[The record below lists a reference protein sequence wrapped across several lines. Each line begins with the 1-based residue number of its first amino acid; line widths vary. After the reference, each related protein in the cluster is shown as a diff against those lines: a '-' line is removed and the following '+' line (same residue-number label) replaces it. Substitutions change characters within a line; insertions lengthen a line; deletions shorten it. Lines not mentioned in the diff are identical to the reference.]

1 MENFT
6 KKMSSEKK
14 NLCEKEISSADKN
27 YQLNMEILSSLK
39 SIPGKIVNLQSGN
52 FINDEFNKRL
62 INPEGKKTTSSSIS
76 KLSKDFFYEQIDD
89 KALNKKINTTYSVF
103 RPMTLFPNK
112 RSTMNYFPFN
122 TLMSFP
128 DIYLQNP
135 INNAPPKITN
145 SSYSKNSFCAMPPN
159 MEQNINLYN
168 QINLTGNQMNTLT
181 QINQINPFNFFGTN
195 PFNSFNTLNLINPN
209 VNMAPQN
216 QLNELYLSKNNLN
229 NNINNTIN
237 NNQKKNILLNKKR
250 NADENIEENVISSK
264 KNLFKINNKKQ
275 KIDYLNT
282 NNNSNE
288 NNNKKNLFIVIPK
301 SSYNYKKR
309 KPRKRKLFNGIKKKL
324 ICNHYGCDGIFKTK
338 KQLLFHHYKM
348 NPQCHN
354 DTVLILKM
362 INFAKTILK
371 KDNLE
376 KNKERFSELYKETM
390 EKVSLDEHIE
400 TLVGYNF
407 EDEVIEDKNE

>member
-1 MENFT
+1 
-6 KKMSSEKK
+6 MSSEKK

-52 FINDEFNKRL
+52 FINDEFNKKL

-159 MEQNINLYN
+159 MEQNINLFN
-168 QINLTGNQMNTLT
+168 QINLTGNQNNTLT
-181 QINQINPFNFFGTN
+181 QINQINQFNFFGTN
-195 PFNSFNTLNLINPN
+195 PFNPFFHLI
-209 VNMAPQN
+209 
-216 QLNELYLSKNNLN
+216 
-229 NNINNTIN
+229 
-237 NNQKKNILLNKKR
+237 
-250 NADENIEENVISSK
+250 
-264 KNLFKINNKKQ
+264 
-275 KIDYLNT
+275 
-282 NNNSNE
+282 
-288 NNNKKNLFIVIPK
+288 
-301 SSYNYKKR
+301 
-309 KPRKRKLFNGIKKKL
+309 
-324 ICNHYGCDGIFKTK
+324 
-338 KQLLFHHYKM
+338 FHHFY
-348 NPQCHN
+348 PHFLSLFLPLFPFSFLLLYFLIYYHI
-354 DTVLILKM
+354 DILK
-362 INFAKTILK
+362 
-371 KDNLE
+371 
-376 KNKERFSELYKETM
+376 
-390 EKVSLDEHIE
+390 
-400 TLVGYNF
+400 
-407 EDEVIEDKNE
+407 

>member
-1 MENFT
+1 
-6 KKMSSEKK
+6 MSSEKK

-145 SSYSKNSFCAMPPN
+145 SSYSKNSFCVMPPN

-181 QINQINPFNFFGTN
+181 QINQNNQFNFFGTN

-216 QLNELYLSKNNLN
+216 QLNELQSL
-229 NNINNTIN
+229 
-237 NNQKKNILLNKKR
+237 R
-250 NADENIEENVISSK
+250 
-264 KNLFKINNKKQ
+264 
-275 KIDYLNT
+275 
-282 NNNSNE
+282 
-288 NNNKKNLFIVIPK
+288 
-301 SSYNYKKR
+301 R
-309 KPRKRKLFNGIKKKL
+309 KAGELE
-324 ICNHYGCDGIFKTK
+324 
-338 KQLLFHHYKM
+338 
-348 NPQCHN
+348 
-354 DTVLILKM
+354 ILKSQLKELNALRM
-362 INFAKTILK
+362 EVAEYHAVKDQLKELAILK
-371 KDNLE
+371 E
-376 KNKERFSELYKETM
+376 KITAQNKELDILRLKAKEADRLRLRVEELE
-390 EKVSLDEHIE
+390 
-400 TLVGYNF
+400 N
-407 EDEVIEDKNE
+407 

>member
-1 MENFT
+1 
-6 KKMSSEKK
+6 MSSEKK
-14 NLCEKEISSADKN
+14 TLCEKEISSADKN

-145 SSYSKNSFCAMPPN
+145 SSYSKNSFCVMPPN
-159 MEQNINLYN
+159 MEQNINLFN

-181 QINQINPFNFFGTN
+181 QINQNNQFNFFGTN

-309 KPRKRKLFNGIKKKL
+309 KPRKRKIFNGIKKKL
-324 ICNHYGCDGIFKTK
+324 TCNHHGCEGIFKTK